1 MFSICLDEAQAIGPE
16 PRPVGVGRLVTSAEG
31 LAGAAGVA
39 TAEDPET
46 GERVDARADFAA
58 ELAAELETRARG
70 RSLAG
75 PAAAAPGEAPD
86 PAVRRGTEADPDGHE
101 VSVVPGTG
109 RCLASGAGEGPDE
122 ASEVSGTGEAR
133 GRGGRATARGK
144 GGAEEDPPVDAGL
157 GLREAGVKA
166 TLGVA
171 DSGSAEVQRR
181 DSGEGEGQ
189 AQVQGAQAAQAAAAM
204 PSASLGAAGRET
216 MPASSAGRSA
226 ETRRAEALA
235 RRVGGR
241 PASTAA
247 AFPES
252 RRARA
257 VGAASSGTQ
266 PVEGPAAGA
275 GEAVSSRDAH
285 VGETHERFSWHARQ
299 EAPARAGEQAEEGGV
314 AAVRGARGD
323 ELAPGNDVGADHH
336 GSFDESAAERG
347 QAAVEGARSQV
358 APMGSDGASK
368 AASFGD
374 GQAAHRLGRRENG
387 DTRKLAAGE
396 NAGVVDV
403 RAGADLG
410 AGAGAGESPEATANP
425 KQPTAKLGGTSSSL
439 GPGRGQSPEATTGL
453 GIVSSDGAP
462 ARLPGSG
469 RRDTSER
476 AASSSRGFPDDL
488 LADAGV
494 EITSG
499 RGSVVGSAQR
509 TASFGSRT
517 RAMRLVPGGSA
528 AEPGARPPRAERT
541 MVSAT
546 AEALAGGG
554 VETARDDTSD
564 AGHIA
569 RVPRVLRLGE
579 EGVGAAPTGMSVPR
593 QAESGDCDAG
603 AKTQTLGATPPG
615 GQDTTPREAAARDVP
630 IRDEVVPRGAP
641 AGQAVAGA
649 GRADDAACG
658 KTDVGDGRHEEA
670 IRCET
675 PAESRSGAEVEAKAR
690 VEEPSRAPHTEP
702 CSPGDARVDGAHH
715 PHAAAGE
722 RNALAT
728 RKEHEDTAGSDA
740 LFRQECPPVQET
752 AVPDVEVSTERPA
765 SERLGASG
773 HRAAED
779 SVGTA
784 RRRAAER
791 ENSETALDKPS
802 ATPVSPNPSASHEA
816 KQISSQ
822 VTHGPQAHERET
834 PVTARAVIDQIVQRA
849 QLRLGRSE
857 AEMTIDLKPD
867 VLGKVH
873 LKVTSEQGR
882 VVAEIRAESAA
893 TRQLIEAGL
902 GDLKAALAEKGID
915 LGAVAVSSGFGA
927 GVAWS
932 GGGSRWPGESVGRGP
947 AEAVP
952 RSGRSSALRGATSF
966 TASRAPTASA
976 HLVDCVA

>member
-1 MFSICLDEAQAIGPE
+1 MEILFSICLDEAQAIGPE
-16 PRPVGVGRLVTSAEG
+16 PRPAGVGRLVTSAEG
-31 LAGAAGVA
+31 LAGAAGA
-39 TAEDPET
+39 AAAEDPET

-109 RCLASGAGEGPDE
+109 CCLASGAGEGPDE
-122 ASEVSGTGEAR
+122 ASEVSGTGEPR

-144 GGAEEDPPVDAGL
+144 GGAEEDPPVEAGL

-166 TLGVA
+166 ALGVA
-171 DSGSAEVQRR
+171 DSGSAEAQRR

-216 MPASSAGRSA
+216 TPASSAGRSA
-226 ETRRAEALA
+226 ETGRAEALA

-314 AAVRGARGD
+314 
-323 ELAPGNDVGADHH
+323 
-336 GSFDESAAERG
+336 
-347 QAAVEGARSQV
+347 
-358 APMGSDGASK
+358 
-368 AASFGD
+368 
-374 GQAAHRLGRRENG
+374 
-387 DTRKLAAGE
+387 
-396 NAGVVDV
+396 VVV
-403 RAGADLG
+403 RAGVDLG

-469 RRDTSER
+469 QRDTSER

-499 RGSVVGSAQR
+499 RGSVVGNAQR

-564 AGHIA
+564 AGHMA

-579 EGVGAAPTGMSVPR
+579 EGVGAAPTGVSVPR

-630 IRDEVVPRGAP
+630 IRNAVVPPGAP

-649 GRADDAACG
+649 GRADDAARG
-658 KTDVGDGRHEEA
+658 KTDVGDGRHEET

-728 RKEHEDTAGSDA
+728 RKEHEGTAGSDA

-802 ATPVSPNPSASHEA
+802 ATPLSPNSSASHEA

-822 VTHGPQAHERET
+822 VTHGPQSHERET

-947 AEAVP
+947 ADAVP